1 MCDDEYFMKLALEQA
16 KFADIEDEIPV
27 GAVIVKDNVV
37 IAAAYNQKDKEKLVT
52 RHAEL
57 LAIEKASAKLND
69 WRLNDT
75 IIYVTLEPCP
85 MCASA
90 IQQARINKV
99 VYGCDSN
106 ITDNRQIIEQI
117 LQNKEKEI
125 KYKTVIISIK
135 NKEILDVLNYDTKV
149 ILKLN
154 MEQVNYVEDKD
165 GNVISGSKDKID
177 NIEETWTFIKKDQMW
192 LLDSIE

>member
-117 LQNKEKEI
+117 LQNKN
-125 KYKTVIISIK
+125 YNHQVIIENGIMSDECSLIIK
-135 NKEILDVLNYDTKV
+135 NFFTNKR
-149 ILKLN
+149 
-154 MEQVNYVEDKD
+154 Q
-165 GNVISGSKDKID
+165 
-177 NIEETWTFIKKDQMW
+177 
-192 LLDSIE
+192 

>member
-1 MCDDEYFMKLALEQA
+1 MYNNEYFMKLALEQA

-37 IAAAYNQKDKEKLVT
+37 IASAYNQKDKEKLVT

-57 LAIEKASAKLND
+57 IAIEKASAKLKD

-90 IQQARINKV
+90 IQQARISKII
-99 VYGCDSN
+99 YGCDSN
-106 ITDNRQIIEQI
+106 ITDNRKIIEQI
-117 LQNKEKEI
+117 LQNKN
-125 KYKTVIISIK
+125 YNHQVIIERGIMSDECSSIIK
-135 NKEILDVLNYDTKV
+135 NFFNNKR
-149 ILKLN
+149 
-154 MEQVNYVEDKD
+154 
-165 GNVISGSKDKID
+165 
-177 NIEETWTFIKKDQMW
+177 
-192 LLDSIE
+192 